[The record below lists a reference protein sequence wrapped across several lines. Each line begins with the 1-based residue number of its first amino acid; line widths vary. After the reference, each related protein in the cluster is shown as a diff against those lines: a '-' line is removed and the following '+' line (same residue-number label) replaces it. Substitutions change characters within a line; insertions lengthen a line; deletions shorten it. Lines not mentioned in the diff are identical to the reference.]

1 MLYCWGLRDLTAW
14 YWSQVSLTWLKEIQM
29 EDKMESYTDPVQTT
43 AGLEAAKNVNA
54 IPSSAGW

>member
-1 MLYCWGLRDLTAW
+1 
-14 YWSQVSLTWLKEIQM
+14 M

-54 IPSSAGW
+54 IPSSAG